1 MKPIREATKP
11 FRRNEEIDQ
20 SCKSST
26 QVTLCI
32 GGAFVPHMPV
42 FMHATGSWRPR
53 WRGRVHAIAVAVT
66 IPAGIILVWFTPAG
80 VPRLSVG
87 IYALSLLALYSTSA
101 SYHLFTKSLR
111 SQRTMQ
117 QIDHAMVYV
126 LIAGTYTPVCLLA
139 LPYNVGI
146 PFLALIWLAAAIGV
160 GLKITWKARR
170 IGHAMYII
178 IGWAALIILPWAY
191 GRAGFT
197 SLLMYA
203 LGGIVYT
210 VGAVLFYMKK
220 PVLVPSVFGYHEIW
234 HVFTVIAGVL
244 QFVGVGLLV
253 GRVA

>member
-1 MKPIREATKP
+1 M
-11 FRRNEEIDQ
+11 
-20 SCKSST
+20 
-26 QVTLCI
+26 
-32 GGAFVPHMPV
+32 PHMPV

-53 WRGRVHAIAVAVT
+53 WRGRIHAFAVAVT
-66 IPAGIILVWFTPAG
+66 IPAGIILTLFTPAG
-80 VPRLSVG
+80 VPRLAVG

-101 SYHLFTKSLR
+101 SYHLFTRTLKS
-111 SQRTMQ
+111 QKTMQ

-139 LPYNVGI
+139 LPRTVGV
-146 PFLALIWLAAAIGV
+146 PFLLLIWGAAALGM
-160 GLKITWKARR
+160 GLKLTWKAKRL
-170 IGHAMYII
+170 GHAMYII

-220 PVLVPSVFGYHEIW
+220 PVLIPHVFGYHEIW

-244 QFVGVGLLV
+244 QFIGVGLLV